1 MRDYDFVVI
10 GSGIAGLTFA
20 LKAAKHG
27 SVAVVTKRKG
37 SDTNTARAQ
46 GGIACVTS
54 DEDSFEL
61 HVRDTL
67 EAGAGLCDEA
77 VVRTIVT
84 EGPDRIRELMALGL
98 QFDEREVSGHR
109 ELDLGKEGGH
119 SKRRVL
125 HVRDVLEAGAGL
137 CDEAVVRTIVTEGP
151 DRIREL
157 MALGLQFDE
166 REVSGHRELDLG
178 KEGGHSKRRVLHVRD
193 VTGKEV
199 EETLLR
205 ELDRQSRVE
214 LLENHMAVDLIT
226 AAKLGFATEDRCL
239 GAYVLDETAGKVETI
254 RADRIVLAT
263 GGCGKVYLYTTNPDI
278 ATGDGVAMAWR
289 AGVEI
294 ANMEFIQF
302 HPTCLFHPQA
312 KSFLISEAVRG
323 EGGILR
329 NDRGE
334 DFMKR
339 YDARGS
345 LAPRD
350 IVARAIDSEMKRSGA
365 KCAFLDI
372 THRSPEFLRERFPH
386 IYQTCLRFGI
396 DMSKQPIPV
405 VPAAHYQCGGI
416 KTDVNGAT
424 SLSGLYTIGEV
435 ACTGLHGANRLAS
448 NSLLEGLVMAHRA
461 AATAVHVESTSK
473 RKIPLPEWKSG
484 NVQDVDE
491 MVVIYHNWDEIR
503 RLMWDYVGIVR
514 TDKRLQRASAR
525 LRNLQREIR
534 EFYWNFKVSVDL
546 LELRN
551 LATVAALIVD
561 SALSRK
567 ESRGLHYTLD
577 YPQADDREFR
587 QDTLVRRN

>member
-1 MRDYDFVVI
+1 MREYDFVVV
-10 GSGIAGLTFA
+10 GSGIAGLSFA

-27 SVAVVTKRKG
+27 SVAVITKRKG
-37 SDTNTARAQ
+37 DDSNTAWAQ

-54 DEDSFEL
+54 SEDSFDL
-61 HVRDTL
+61 HLRDTV

-77 VVRTIVT
+77 TVRTIVT
-84 EGPDRIRELMALGL
+84 EGPERIRELTEFGL
-98 QFDEREVSGHR
+98 LFDEREVAGQR
-109 ELDLGKEGGH
+109 EPDLGREGGH

-125 HVRDVLEAGAGL
+125 HV
-137 CDEAVVRTIVTEGP
+137 
-151 DRIREL
+151 
-157 MALGLQFDE
+157 Q
-166 REVSGHRELDLG
+166 
-178 KEGGHSKRRVLHVRD
+178 D
-193 VTGKEV
+193 VTGLEIEK
-199 EETLLR
+199 TLLR
-205 ELDRQSRVE
+205 ELERCAQVE

-226 AAKLGFATEDRCL
+226 AGKLGFAAEDRCL
-239 GAYVLDETAGKVETI
+239 GVYVLDDRTSEVETI
-254 RADRIVLAT
+254 RTDRLVLAT

-289 AGVEI
+289 AGATI

-302 HPTCLFHPQA
+302 HPTCLFHAEA

-329 NDRGE
+329 NSRGE
-334 DFMKR
+334 NFMRR
-339 YDARGS
+339 YHPQQS

-350 IVARAIDSEMKRSGA
+350 IVARAIDAEIKRSGA
-365 KCAFLDI
+365 KCVYLDI
-372 THRSPEFLRERFPH
+372 THKPPEFLRERFPH
-386 IYQTCLRFGI
+386 IFETCLRFGI
-396 DMSKQPIPV
+396 DMTKQPIPV

-424 SLSGLYTIGEV
+424 TLPGLYAIGEV
-435 ACTGLHGANRLAS
+435 ASTGLHGANRLAS
-448 NSLLEGLVMAHRA
+448 NSLLEGLVVAHWALEASVRHQPPAHA
-461 AATAVHVESTSK
+461 ARSIA
-473 RKIPLPEWKSG
+473 LPEWQPG
-484 NVQDVDE
+484 NVQNLDE
-491 MVVIYHNWDEIR
+491 LVVIYHNWDEIR

-534 EFYWNFKVSVDL
+534 EFYWNFKITVDL

-577 YPQADDREFR
+577 HPELDDRHFSR
-587 QDTLVRRN
+587 DTLLTRI

>member
-1 MRDYDFVVI
+1 MREYDFVVI
-10 GSGIAGLTFA
+10 GSGIAGLSFA

-37 SDTNTARAQ
+37 ADTNTAWAQ

-67 EAGAGLCDEA
+67 AAGAGLCDEV

-84 EGPDRIRELMALGL
+84 EAPARIQDLVDLGL
-98 QFDEREVSGHR
+98 HFDEREVSGHR
-109 ELDLGKEGGH
+109 EFDLG
-119 SKRRVL
+119 R
-125 HVRDVLEAGAGL
+125 
-137 CDEAVVRTIVTEGP
+137 
-151 DRIREL
+151 
-157 MALGLQFDE
+157 
-166 REVSGHRELDLG
+166 
-178 KEGGHSKRRVLHVRD
+178 EGGHSKRRVLHVRD
-193 VTGKEV
+193 VTGKEIENV
-199 EETLLR
+199 LLR
-205 ELDRQSRVE
+205 ELRRQSHVH

-226 AAKLGFATEDRCL
+226 ASKLGFATEDRCL
-239 GAYVLDETAGKVETI
+239 GVYVLNEQTEGVETI
-254 RADRIVLAT
+254 RSDRIVLAT

-289 AGVEI
+289 AGATI
-294 ANMEFIQF
+294 ANMEFVQF
-302 HPTCLFHPQA
+302 HPTCLFHPKA

-329 NDRGE
+329 NNRGE

-339 YDARGS
+339 YDPLGS
-345 LAPRD
+345 LARRD
-350 IVARAIDSEMKRSGA
+350 IVARAIDAEIKRSGA
-365 KCAFLDI
+365 QCVFLDI
-372 THRSPEFLRERFPH
+372 TDKPVEFLRERFPN
-386 IYQTCLRFGI
+386 IYETCLRFGI
-396 DMSKQPIPV
+396 DMTKQPIPV

-424 SLSGLYTIGEV
+424 SLPGLYAIGEV
-435 ACTGLHGANRLAS
+435 GCTGLHGANRLAS
-448 NSLLEGLVMAHRA
+448 NSLLEGLVVAHRA
-461 AATAVHVESTSK
+461 VASAVTSPSK
-473 RKIPLPEWKSG
+473 QSQGDFVVPEWQSG

-491 MVVIYHNWDEIR
+491 LVVIYHNWDEIR

-534 EFYWNFKVSVDL
+534 EFYWNFRISVDL

-577 YPQADDREFR
+577 YPQRNDREYVR
-587 QDTLVRRN
+587 NTLITRI

>member
-1 MRDYDFVVI
+1 VKEYDFVVI
-10 GSGIAGLTFA
+10 GSGIAGLSFA

-37 SDTNTARAQ
+37 ADTNTAWAQ

-54 DEDSFEL
+54 EEDSFEL

-67 EAGAGLCDEA
+67 EVGAGLCDEQ
-77 VVRTIVT
+77 VVRTVIT
-84 EGPDRIRELMALGL
+84 EGPERIHELVHLGL
-98 QFDEREVSGHR
+98 HFDEREVSGHR
-109 ELDLGKEGGH
+109 EFDLGREAGH

-125 HVRDVLEAGAGL
+125 HVQD
-137 CDEAVVRTIVTEGP
+137 
-151 DRIREL
+151 
-157 MALGLQFDE
+157 M
-166 REVSGHRELDLG
+166 
-178 KEGGHSKRRVLHVRD
+178 
-193 VTGKEV
+193 TGKEI
-199 EETLLR
+199 ENTLLR
-205 ELDRQSRVE
+205 ELDRSASGGRVD
-214 LLENHMAVDLIT
+214 LLENHMAVDLIS
-226 AAKLGFATEDRCL
+226 AGKLGFAAEDRCL
-239 GAYVLDETAGKVETI
+239 GVYVLDEKTGAVETI
-254 RADRIVLAT
+254 RSDRIVLAT

-289 AGVEI
+289 AGATI

-302 HPTCLFHPQA
+302 HPTCLFHPKA

-329 NDRGE
+329 NNRGE

-339 YDARGS
+339 YDSRGS

-350 IVARAIDSEMKRSGA
+350 IVARAIDAEIKRSGA
-365 KCAFLDI
+365 QCVFLDI
-372 THRSPEFLRERFPH
+372 TDKPVEFVRERFPH
-386 IYQTCLRFGI
+386 IYETCLRLGI
-396 DMSKQPIPV
+396 DISKQPIPV

-424 SLSGLYTIGEV
+424 SLAGLYAIGEV
-435 ACTGLHGANRLAS
+435 GSTGLHGANRLAS
-448 NSLLEGLVMAHRA
+448 NSLLEGLVVAHRA
-461 AATAVHVESTSK
+461 CEAMTRERPALHRGQRVA
-473 RKIPLPEWKSG
+473 LPEWESG
-484 NVQDVDE
+484 DVQDVDE
-491 MVVIYHNWDEIR
+491 LVVIYHNWDEIR

-561 SALSRK
+561 SALSRN

-577 YPQADDREFR
+577 FPQAEDRQFKHE
-587 QDTLVRRN
+587 TLLCRG

>member
-1 MRDYDFVVI
+1 MKDYDVVVI
-10 GSGIAGLTFA
+10 GSGIAGLSFA

-27 SVAVVTKRKG
+27 SVAVVTKRRG
-37 SDTNTARAQ
+37 ADTNTAWAQ

-67 EAGAGLCDEA
+67 DAGAGLCDEN
-77 VVRTIVT
+77 VVRTVVT
-84 EGPDRIRELMALGL
+84 EGPARIQELLDLGL

-109 ELDLGKEGGH
+109 EFDLGREGGH

-125 HVRDVLEAGAGL
+125 HV
-137 CDEAVVRTIVTEGP
+137 
-151 DRIREL
+151 
-157 MALGLQFDE
+157 Q
-166 REVSGHRELDLG
+166 
-178 KEGGHSKRRVLHVRD
+178 D
-193 VTGKEV
+193 VTGKEI
-199 EETLLR
+199 EDALLR
-205 ELDRQSRVE
+205 ELGRSRGRGID

-226 AAKLGFATEDRCL
+226 AAKLGFATDDRCL
-239 GAYVLDETAGKVETI
+239 GVYVLNETTGEVETV
-254 RADRIVLAT
+254 RSDQIVLAT

-289 AGVEI
+289 AGAAI

-302 HPTCLFHPQA
+302 HPTGLFHPKA

-323 EGGILR
+323 EGGVLR
-329 NDRGE
+329 NHRGE

-339 YDARGS
+339 YDSRGS

-350 IVARAIDSEMKRSGA
+350 IVARAIDEEIKKSGA
-365 KCAFLDI
+365 QYVFLDI
-372 THRSPEFLRERFPH
+372 TDKPVEFLRERFPN
-386 IYQTCLRFGI
+386 IYETCFRFGI
-396 DMSKQPIPV
+396 DISKQPIPV

-424 SLSGLYTIGEV
+424 SLPGLYAIGEV
-435 ACTGLHGANRLAS
+435 GCTGLHGANRLAS
-448 NSLLEGLVMAHRA
+448 NSLLEGLVVAHRA
-461 AATAVHVESTSK
+461 AELATTHKKSSAIGSRIS
-473 RKIPLPEWKSG
+473 LPEWKAG
-484 NVQDVDE
+484 EVQDVDE
-491 MVVIYHNWDEIR
+491 LVVIYHNWDEIR

-534 EFYWNFKVSVDL
+534 EFYWNFKISVDL

-561 SALSRK
+561 SALARK

-577 YPQADDREFR
+577 YPSRNDLVFKRETVLNR
-587 QDTLVRRN
+587 A

>member
-1 MRDYDFVVI
+1 MKEYDFVVI
-10 GSGIAGLTFA
+10 GSGIAGLSFA
-20 LKAAKHG
+20 LKAARRG
-27 SVAVVTKRKG
+27 SVAVITKRKG
-37 SDTNTARAQ
+37 SDTNTAWAQ

-67 EAGAGLCDEA
+67 EAGAGLCEEA

-84 EGPDRIRELMALGL
+84 EGPERIRELAELGL
-98 QFDEREVSGHR
+98 PFDEREIHGHR

-125 HVRDVLEAGAGL
+125 HV
-137 CDEAVVRTIVTEGP
+137 
-151 DRIREL
+151 
-157 MALGLQFDE
+157 Q
-166 REVSGHRELDLG
+166 
-178 KEGGHSKRRVLHVRD
+178 D
-193 VTGKEV
+193 VTGREI
-199 EETLLR
+199 EDILLR
-205 ELDRQSRVE
+205 ELGRQSHVH
-214 LLENHMAVDLIT
+214 LLENQMALDLIT

-239 GAYVLDETAGKVETI
+239 GAYVLDEKTGEVETI
-254 RADRIVLAT
+254 RSDRIVLAT

-294 ANMEFIQF
+294 ANMEFVQF
-302 HPTCLFHPQA
+302 HPTCLFHPEA

-329 NDRGE
+329 NSRGE

-339 YDARGS
+339 YDPRGS

-350 IVARAIDSEMKRSGA
+350 IVARAIDAEIKRAGA

-372 THRSPEFLRERFPH
+372 TDKSPEFIRERFPH
-386 IYQTCLRFGI
+386 IYETCLGFGI

-416 KTDVNGAT
+416 KADVNGAT
-424 SLSGLYTIGEV
+424 NLPGLYAIGEV

-448 NSLLEGLVMAHRA
+448 NSLLEGLVVAHRA
-461 AATAVHVESTSK
+461 AVACIDIQSGS
-473 RKIPLPEWKSG
+473 RQRLSLPEWKSG
-484 NVQDVDE
+484 NVRDVDE

-561 SALSRK
+561 SALSRQ

-577 YPQADDREFR
+577 YPEMKDRHFKHE
-587 QDTLVRRN
+587 TVLSLG